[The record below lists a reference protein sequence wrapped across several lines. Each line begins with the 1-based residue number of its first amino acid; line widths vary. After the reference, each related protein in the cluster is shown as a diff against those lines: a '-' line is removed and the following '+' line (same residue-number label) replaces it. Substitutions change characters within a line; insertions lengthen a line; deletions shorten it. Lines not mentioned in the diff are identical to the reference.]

1 MINRIRIIFIL
12 SVGVVTLFSQQS
24 LSVKPYSFENE
35 LLRQEIPVEI
45 LPELNI
51 DLLLEEDNQPGVKP
65 FRYGYRHEV
74 ILNTTNSGVWDVLEN
89 GDAIWRLKIK
99 SQDAYNLSLIF
110 SNLNLP
116 AGSMFHIYKE
126 VGGEFFGGYS
136 SFNNSDYF
144 STPLVEGDYCI
155 IEYFEPSNADYN
167 ANLEIVKV
175 VHDYRNFYDM
185 ISDDRDACGMNVVCN
200 EADPYEDQINA
211 SAHLDMGGYI
221 CSGAMIN
228 NTANDL
234 TPYFLTA
241 NHCTQGENTSSFR
254 FYFNY
259 QRTTCSATNWGNM
272 GSYAYGSQMKW
283 ASNDSNGSNGIS
295 ENDVSLLEIT
305 GTIYESWEVYY
316 AGWNISTNSTQ
327 SASVS
332 VHHPN
337 GEPKQISFSNQ
348 TTYTNGWDAW
358 GTHWKVYWNCV
369 DGQGCGTEGGSSG
382 SPIFDGNG
390 RILGPLSGGPD
401 VACGASSDYALYG
414 KLNNQWSS
422 IDQFLD
428 PTNSG
433 VTFLNGI
440 YDSVVSG
447 CTDPVADNFDSDAT
461 QDDGSCEYTSVGDAI
476 LTFGA
481 VSGNIFEI
489 ILQNSV
495 PVGGFQ
501 FVVSDTPDILSLLG
515 AEGGS
520 STSAGFMLSTSEAG
534 TILGFSMVGG
544 TIPSGVATMLSLTF
558 SGSGETELCLSDAI
572 ISDGS
577 GEGLSTTYGGCVTYA
592 GGISGDINGDNMV
605 NILDVVQMVNII
617 LGTMEPTPAQNAAA
631 DLNGDN
637 SVNILD
643 IVLVVN
649 IILGD

>member
-1 MINRIRIIFIL
+1 MKDEQMLNRHSILIILLAGFMY
-12 SVGVVTLFSQQS
+12 SQQS
-24 LSVKPYSFENE
+24 LSVRPYSFENE
-35 LLRQEIPVEI
+35 LARLEIPVEI

-51 DLLLEEDNQPGVKP
+51 DLLLQEDSQPGVKP

-74 ILNTTNSGVWDVLEN
+74 NLNTTNSGMWDILEN

-99 SQDAYNLSLIF
+99 SQDAHNLSLIF
-110 SNLNLP
+110 SDLDLP
-116 AGSMFHIYKE
+116 EGSMLHIYKE

-136 SFNNSDYF
+136 SFNNSEYF

-155 IEYFEPSNADYN
+155 IEYFEPSSSAIG
-167 ANLEIVKV
+167 ANLEIIKV

-185 ISDDRDACGMNVVCN
+185 ISDDRDACGMNVVCS
-200 EADPYEDQINA
+200 EADPYENQINA

-241 NHCTQGENTSSFR
+241 NHCTQGMNTSSFR

-259 QRTTCSATNWGNM
+259 QRTSCSATNWGNM

-295 ENDVSLLEIT
+295 ENDVALLEIT
-305 GTIYESWEVYY
+305 GTIYDSWDVYY
-316 AGWNISTNSTQ
+316 AGWNINSNSTQ
-327 SASVS
+327 SASVG
-332 VHHPN
+332 VHHPA

-348 TTYTNGWDAW
+348 SAYTNGWDSW

-369 DGQGCGTEGGSSG
+369 DGEGCGTEGGSSG

-401 VACGASSDYALYG
+401 IACGSSSDYALYG
-414 KLNNQWSS
+414 KLNDQWSS

-428 PTNSG
+428 PINSG
-433 VTFLNGI
+433 VTFLNGT
-440 YDSVVSG
+440 YDSFQIG
-447 CTDPVADNFDSDAT
+447 CTDPGAENYDSGAT
-461 QDDGSCEYTSVGDAI
+461 QDDGSCEYASAGEAYI
-476 LTFGA
+476 EFGN
-481 VSGNIFEI
+481 VSGNSVD
-489 ILQNSV
+489 LVLNNSV

-501 FVVSDTPDILSLLG
+501 MVVSDSPDIISLIS

-520 STSAGFMLSTSEAG
+520 ASSAGFSLSASESG
-534 TILGFSMVGG
+534 TILGFSLVGS
-544 TIPSGVATMLSLTF
+544 TIPSGTATMLTLTF
-558 SGSGETELCLSDAI
+558 TGSGSTELCLSDAI
-572 ISDGS
+572 ISDANGD
-577 GEGLSTTYGGCVTYA
+577 GLSPSYGNCIAYA
-592 GGISGDINGDNMV
+592 GGIPGDISGDNVV
-605 NILDVVQMVNII
+605 NILDVVQMVNMV
-617 LGTMEPTPAQNAAA
+617 LGTMDSVPGA
-631 DLNGDN
+631 DLNDDDTI
-637 SVNILD
+637 NILD

-649 IILGD
+649 IILEN